1 MTEDNHSD
9 LSGLVT
15 ALRALGIETGS
26 LACLGCA
33 ESDGHCSIR
42 GCAIIRRAVRT
53 LIEQREK
60 IRELEKQNDRG
71 ADTEPRREERKDT
84 HEQH

>member
-9 LSGLVT
+9 LGGLVT
-15 ALRALGIETGS
+15 AMRALGIETGS

-33 ESDGHCSIR
+33 ESDGHCATR
-42 GCAIIRRAVRT
+42 GCAIIRRAVRV
-53 LIEQREK
+53 LIEQGEK

>member
-9 LSGLVT
+9 LGGLVM
-15 ALRALGIETGS
+15 ALRALSIETGS

-33 ESDGHCSIR
+33 ESDGRCSTR

-60 IRELEKQNDRG
+60 ISELERG
-71 ADTEPRREERKDT
+71 L
-84 HEQH
+84 

>member
-1 MTEDNHSD
+1 MNEGEHSD
-9 LSGLVT
+9 LGGLVT

-33 ESDGHCSIR
+33 ESDGRCSTR
-42 GCAIIRRAVRT
+42 GRAIIRRSVRV

-60 IRELEKQNDRG
+60 IRELERG
-71 ADTEPRREERKDT
+71 L
-84 HEQH
+84 

>member
-9 LSGLVT
+9 LSGLVM

-26 LACLGCA
+26 LACLGCDYH
-33 ESDGHCSIR
+33 DGLCATR

-53 LIEQREK
+53 LIEQGEK
-60 IRELEKQNDRG
+60 IRELERG
-71 ADTEPRREERKDT
+71 L
-84 HEQH
+84 

>member
-9 LSGLVT
+9 LGGLVT

-33 ESDGHCSIR
+33 ESDGRCSTR
-42 GCAIIRRAVRT
+42 GCAIIRRAERV
-53 LIEQREK
+53 LIEQGEK

-71 ADTEPRREERKDT
+71 ADGEPRREERKDT

>member
-26 LACLGCA
+26 LACLGC
-33 ESDGHCSIR
+33 EYHDGLCATR
-42 GCAIIRRAVRT
+42 GCAFIRRSVRV
-53 LIEQREK
+53 LIEQGEK
-60 IRELEKQNDRG
+60 IRELERG
-71 ADTEPRREERKDT
+71 L
-84 HEQH
+84 

>member
-26 LACLGCA
+26 LACLGC
-33 ESDGHCSIR
+33 EYHDGLCATR
-42 GCAIIRRAVRT
+42 GCAIIRRSVRV
-53 LIEQREK
+53 LIEQGEK
-60 IRELEKQNDRG
+60 LRELERG
-71 ADTEPRREERKDT
+71 L
-84 HEQH
+84 

>member
-9 LSGLVT
+9 LGGLVT

-26 LACLGCA
+26 LACLGCDYH
-33 ESDGHCSIR
+33 DGLCATR

-60 IRELEKQNDRG
+60 IRELERG
-71 ADTEPRREERKDT
+71 L
-84 HEQH
+84 

>member
-26 LACLGCA
+26 LACLGC
-33 ESDGHCSIR
+33 EYHDGLCATR
-42 GCAIIRRAVRT
+42 GCAIIRRSVRV
-53 LIEQREK
+53 LIEQGEK
-60 IRELEKQNDRG
+60 IRELERG
-71 ADTEPRREERKDT
+71 L
-84 HEQH
+84 

>member
-26 LACLGCA
+26 RACLGC
-33 ESDGHCSIR
+33 EYHDGLCATR
-42 GCAIIRRAVRT
+42 GCAIIRRSVRV
-53 LIEQREK
+53 LIEQGEK
-60 IRELEKQNDRG
+60 IRELERG
-71 ADTEPRREERKDT
+71 L
-84 HEQH
+84 

>member
-1 MTEDNHSD
+1 MNEDNHSD
-9 LSGLVT
+9 LGGLVM
-15 ALRALGIETGS
+15 ALRVLGIETGS
-26 LACLGCA
+26 LACLGCD
-33 ESDGHCSIR
+33 ECDGLCAAR
-42 GCAIIRRAVRT
+42 GCAVIRRAVRA
-53 LIEQREK
+53 LIEQGKR

>member
-26 LACLGCA
+26 LACLGC
-33 ESDGHCSIR
+33 EYHDGLCATR
-42 GCAIIRRAVRT
+42 GCAIIRRAVRM
-53 LIEQREK
+53 LIEQGEK
-60 IRELEKQNDRG
+60 IRELERG
-71 ADTEPRREERKDT
+71 L
-84 HEQH
+84 